1 MLLGAKVGQAPEAV
15 LLPLWSFISSTSSLA
30 RVLGR
35 LVEAQGPTAA
45 QPCGKGCWWYT
56 DGWEA
61 ACKII
66 SAASVH
72 VGMCYGGGFK
82 CVWTPDRTNQM
93 LELGAL
99 GLRGSLEVI

>member
-56 DGWEA
+56 EAGKLLAKSSVQPLYTWECVTEEGLS
-61 ACKII
+61 ACGPLTERIR
-66 SAASVH
+66 
-72 VGMCYGGGFK
+72 C
-82 CVWTPDRTNQM
+82 WN
-93 LELGAL
+93 
-99 GLRGSLEVI
+99 